1 MGDRLMGDRRTTVR
15 WTVLI
20 VACTLVG
27 ALVGGLAS
35 RDIAPT
41 YAANTAVLVGSLER
55 SDLGSEFPTSAM
67 VTAIYARLIRSGAVL
82 EPVIANLGLATDTQ
96 ELRDRVHV
104 DVAPNE
110 VPIITVTVYA
120 RTSAEALAI
129 AGGITAKMQEL
140 RQTGASAG
148 PAANDIQV
156 LQPAEP
162 LGGKIRPRAPVNVAL
177 GAMIGAL
184 VGLAALVVWTA
195 RRRRAAGA
203 GSAAID
209 PWAAEL
215 GYAAHAR

>member
-1 MGDRLMGDRRTTVR
+1 MGERRITVR
-15 WTVLI
+15 WTLLI
-20 VACTLVG
+20 VACTLMG
-27 ALVGGLAS
+27 ALAGGLAS

-41 YAANTAVLVGSLER
+41 YAANTSVLVGSLER

-82 EPVIANLGLATDTQ
+82 DPVIANLGLATDTQ

-120 RTSAEALAI
+120 RSWAEALAI
-129 AGGITAKMQEL
+129 AGGITDRMQEL
-140 RQTGASAG
+140 RQASGTVG
-148 PAANDIQV
+148 PAANDVQV
-156 LQPAEP
+156 LQPAEVIS
-162 LGGKIRPRAPVNVAL
+162 GKIRPRIPVNVAL
-177 GAMIGAL
+177 GAIIGAL
-184 VGLAALVVWTA
+184 LGLAALAAWTA
-195 RRRRAAGA
+195 RRRRGA
-203 GSAAID
+203 GTRSTAID